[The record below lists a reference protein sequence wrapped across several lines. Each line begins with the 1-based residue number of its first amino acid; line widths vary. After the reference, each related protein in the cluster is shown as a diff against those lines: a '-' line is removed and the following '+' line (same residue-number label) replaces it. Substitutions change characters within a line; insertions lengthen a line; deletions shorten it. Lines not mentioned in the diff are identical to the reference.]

1 MTQGRAREQARV
13 WGIDFTRELCVH
25 CAGGEVPSDRVGRY
39 NVSGTRCA
47 DPNTV
52 RRALFPL
59 KRKCARTEI
68 VFCLFG
74 YVLSTT
80 KVVVLRTHLKRVFVV
95 PVRDPDVPE
104 RMVAARRPTDW
115 THRTPLCVGVR
126 RCPLTSWLTSPP
138 SLALTTPVF
147 PVRVRCSSCVRSAL
161 AYRLHE
167 TRRSS
172 VPPRHRAG
180 SQ

>member
-115 THRTPLCVGVR
+115 THRTPLCVGCAVVR
-126 RCPLTSWLTSPP
+126 
-138 SLALTTPVF
+138 
-147 PVRVRCSSCVRSAL
+147 
-161 AYRLHE
+161 
-167 TRRSS
+167 
-172 VPPRHRAG
+172 
-180 SQ
+180 